1 MRIPAGWMRLFGQTW
16 RAAHVLEAMCVAGAA
31 FLTADFIRTRFPV
44 PEWRF
49 AGAIAALIAVG
60 MNAQVV
66 MFGTIGQ
73 SYGLCLLLIVAAY
86 RLALTA
92 VERTGAGRSAATG
105 FLAGAAAGSSLLTAP
120 VGPILLA
127 WIAVRNRVGN
137 RWTKIAAFLAGG
149 AISWL
154 PIAWLYSLG
163 PRQTV
168 FNVVLYQLHYR
179 HKWNGAA
186 EQDISALTS
195 WIDSAQGMALAVLI
209 AAALWFLIYK
219 CEWERKQREEFYLS
233 LWLAAGIA
241 AELATAHPTFEGYF
255 LLMIPFA
262 VIPAIVGFYVIGVR
276 LAREEPLDAAYVLIV
291 IVFLGLAK
299 SLSSDRDSYA
309 WRDTEQIAQ
318 KVEQVTPKG
327 GTIWADGAF

>member
-1 MRIPAGWMRLFGQTW
+1 MGRRSRRSS
-16 RAAHVLEAMCVAGAA
+16 RA
-31 FLTADFIRTRFPV
+31 
-44 PEWRF
+44 
-49 AGAIAALIAVG
+49 
-60 MNAQVV
+60 
-66 MFGTIGQ
+66 
-73 SYGLCLLLIVAAY
+73 
-86 RLALTA
+86 
-92 VERTGAGRSAATG
+92 
-105 FLAGAAAGSSLLTAP
+105 
-120 VGPILLA
+120 
-127 WIAVRNRVGN
+127 
-137 RWTKIAAFLAGG
+137 G

-219 CEWERKQREEFYLS
+219 CEWERKQRDEFYLS

-241 AELATAHPTFEGYF
+241 AELATAHPTFERYF

-299 SLSSDRDSYA
+299 SLYDDRDSYA

-327 GTIWADGAF
+327 GTIWADELIYFLMRRPPPDGMEFSYAHEIEEMPKAQSDLLHILTASELRRRTAAETIGRWPPATIPITPTRPKCPSFTAIRTRSKTARSIGVSEARSRGIFALRCPGGNSLFDRGASKLESADRG